1 MQVQVL
7 PLRTTK
13 SNYKRFF
20 VMRAIIDQNF
30 ELILIMLT
38 ILLYATIKVFKI
50 ALKALLTA
58 IKSSKQQKVFESWE
72 KAQKRFQLNN
82 EYAQFVAIASY
93 AEALKK

>member
-1 MQVQVL
+1 
-7 PLRTTK
+7 
-13 SNYKRFF
+13 
-20 VMRAIIDQNF
+20 MRQIIDQNF
-30 ELILIMLT
+30 EIILVLLT
-38 ILLYATIKVFKI
+38 VLLYVAIKVFEI
-50 ALKALLTA
+50 IGKALITA